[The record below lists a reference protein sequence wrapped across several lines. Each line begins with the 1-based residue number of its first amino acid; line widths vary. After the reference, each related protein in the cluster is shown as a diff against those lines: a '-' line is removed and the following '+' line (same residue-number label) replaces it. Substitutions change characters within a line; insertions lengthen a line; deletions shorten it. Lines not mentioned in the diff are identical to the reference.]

1 MICGIFYIFIHH
13 EKRFNLEQNIKT
25 LQLHHL
31 EKEHALKNE
40 MLMVPIARFFG
51 KIKTQKPL
59 RNRFYAVF
67 LFKDATGSVVIDDQ
81 IYDIKKE
88 RFFFL
93 NYNQVYQFSPSSE
106 PEGYVLLFT
115 KSFYNYVYT
124 GNKLI
129 RSDTALATMPQTID
143 VKASSRNEYWQN
155 FEAIRKEYLRNTL
168 FSKEI
173 ICMQL
178 KIFILRFIRAA
189 KTTKTRR
196 IATDHKKEIAEK
208 FSELVNQ
215 HYKQFKT
222 TAPYAEMLNL
232 TPNYLNTLIKDQ
244 LALSAGR
251 FIKNRVIL
259 EAERLLLHTT
269 LSVTEISYELG
280 FTDNS
285 HFGKYFK
292 SVNHMSPQLYRNQKA
307 L

>member
-1 MICGIFYIFIHH
+1 M
-13 EKRFNLEQNIKT
+13 ENNIKT
-25 LQLHHL
+25 LHLHHL
-31 EKEHALKNE
+31 EKVHPLKNE
-40 MLMVPIARFFG
+40 ILIMPISKLFENPHM
-51 KIKTQKPL
+51 QQPL

-67 LFKDATGSVVIDDQ
+67 LFKDAAGSVVIDDQ
-81 IYDIKKE
+81 MYDLRKD

-93 NYNQVYQFSPSSE
+93 NYNQVYQFSPSSG
-106 PEGYVLLFT
+106 PEGYVILFT

-129 RSDTALATMPQTID
+129 KSDTALTGMRQNID
-143 VKASSRNEYWQN
+143 VKTYSRNEFWQN
-155 FEAIRKEYLRNTL
+155 FEAIRKEYLKNTL

-178 KIFILRFIRAA
+178 KIFTLRFIRGA
-189 KTTKTRR
+189 KTSKAQRLP
-196 IATDHKKEIAEK
+196 ADHKKEITEK
-208 FSELVNQ
+208 FSELVNL

-232 TPNYLNTLIKDQ
+232 SPNYLNTLIKEQ

-292 SVNHMSPQLYRNQKA
+292 SIKNTSPNAYRNRKA
-307 L
+307 LEN